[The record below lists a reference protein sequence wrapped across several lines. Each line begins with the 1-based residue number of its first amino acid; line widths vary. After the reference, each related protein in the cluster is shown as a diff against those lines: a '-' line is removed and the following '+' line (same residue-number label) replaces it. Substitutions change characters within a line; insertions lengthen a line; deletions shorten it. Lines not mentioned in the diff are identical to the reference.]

1 MHDKIN
7 NNKDDPWFRDEKL
20 MNFLK
25 KTIKTVL
32 LAIKAVDLY

>member
-25 KTIKTVL
+25 KNNQNRAACNKSS
-32 LAIKAVDLY
+32 